1 MARARQDWLQVG
13 PSLPPALEL
22 PAALKLPTVIKLP
35 TAIKLQT
42 AFKLLIAMARPAPF
56 ALPAGWVFKGAL
68 ALAASLGLP
77 MVLAEAGA
85 QASPAPVLAQ
95 GQPGQG
101 APLGQGP
108 QPGPA
113 LGPSLYDDYMPRK
126 GTSCPLVV
134 PSQVSFLQPK
144 RLKPQEVKAKN
155 AAGCLSPADAI
166 YGADGCPLKL
176 CPNPQWQGL

>member
-22 PAALKLPTVIKLP
+22 PAALKLP

-113 LGPSLYDDYMPRK
+113 PGPSLYDDYMPRK